1 MMRKRER
8 IKKRKQRG
16 KYPQVKS
23 GNINMKQKDRLNE
36 LKRSKRDGQTNG
48 MKERKIEK
56 MKE

>member
-1 MMRKRER
+1 
-8 IKKRKQRG
+8 
-16 KYPQVKS
+16 
-23 GNINMKQKDRLNE
+23 MKQKDRLNE